1 MNNIIDVHTHTMA
14 GGHAYSTLQEN
25 IQEAQKKGLKILGY
39 SEHGPKMPGGPHIF
53 HIANQRVIPRNIEGM
68 IILKGCEANII
79 DYDGNVDI
87 PEEIANKLDYMIAS
101 LHDVCI
107 ENGGIDNNTR
117 AIMKAMENPNVMII
131 GHPGNP
137 QFPIHVED
145 VIKRAKELNVL
156 IEINNSSFG
165 SSRPGSK
172 ERCLNIAELCMHH
185 QVDIILGSDSH
196 ISYSIGDFTVAVS
209 ELEKIGFDEQLIMNT
224 KFEKFLSFLQNKGK
238 IKDINI

>member
-1 MNNIIDVHTHTMA
+1 MNKLIDLHTHTMA
-14 GGHAYSTLQEN
+14 GGHGYSTLQEN
-25 IQEAQKKGLKILGY
+25 IQQAKKRGLKILGY

-53 HIANQRVIPRNIEGM
+53 HIANQRVIPRIVDDI

-79 DYDGNVDI
+79 DYEGNIDI
-87 PEEIANKLDYMIAS
+87 PVSVANKLDYMIAS

-107 ENGGIDNNTR
+107 ENGGVENNTR
-117 AIMKAMENPNVMII
+117 AILKAMENPNVMII

-137 QFPIHVED
+137 QFPINEEA

-172 ERCLNIAELCMHH
+172 EKCMNIAKLCMEHD
-185 QVDIILGSDSH
+185 VEIVLGSDSH
-196 ISYSIGDFTVAVS
+196 ISYSIGDFTLAMK
-209 ELEKIGFDEQLIMNT
+209 ELKKIGFDEKLIINNNC
-224 KFEKFLSFLQNKGK
+224 EKFLKFLRSKGK
-238 IKDINI
+238 VEDIKI